1 MAEENKFRE
10 LAIKIYDLDTKVYAS
25 TGSNIA
31 RVYHG
36 DREKC
41 IKNLADLLE
50 SRPSASKLR
59 SELALISNMA
69 RTVKDSNKKLYKEIM
84 STYDQIVHEATKLQY
99 SYDGEDI
106 INSEIARL
114 NMSNLA
120 NRFGL
125 NDKLIICISSTY
137 GSAGTDIGFKLADA
151 LRINFYD
158 VSIMKEILVRNE
170 EGKETDREVFDTDV
184 SHSLAQLYRD
194 FKQYHG
200 LSRADMEFFNTS
212 RELIKRSKEESFVV
226 IGRFADRILTNNGI
240 PHISIFITAPL
251 NLRVSRIYNI
261 NKDTITYKQAAKI
274 VSKTDEA
281 HLRRY
286 KIYTG
291 KNWGTASNYDLTIN
305 SASYGIDGAVSLIMR
320 IIDKYNDHNNVVK
333 A

>member
-1 MAEENKFRE
+1 MAEDNKFRE
-10 LAIKIYDLDTKVYAS
+10 LATRIYDLDTKVYAA
-25 TGSNIA
+25 TGSNLA

-41 IKNLADLLE
+41 IKNIAELLE
-50 SRPSASKLR
+50 SRPSAAKLR

-69 RTVKDSNKKLYKEIM
+69 RTVKDSNKTFYRDIM
-84 STYDQIVHEATKLQY
+84 KTYDDIVHEAIELQY

-114 NMSNLA
+114 NLSKLD

-125 NDKLIICISSTY
+125 DDKLIICISSTY

-158 VSIMKEILVRNE
+158 VSIMKELLVRNE
-170 EGKETDREVFDTDV
+170 EGKETDREVFDTEV
-184 SHSLAQLYRD
+184 SHTPAQLYRD
-194 FKQYHG
+194 FRHYHG

-212 RELIKRSKEESFVV
+212 RELTKLAKEESFVV
-226 IGRFADRILTNNGI
+226 MGRFADRILTNNGI

-251 NLRVSRIYNI
+251 NLRISRIYKI
-261 NKDTITYKQAAKI
+261 NKGTINYKQAAKI
-274 VSKTDEA
+274 VAKTDA
-281 HLRRY
+281 SHLKRY
-286 KIYTG
+286 KFYTG

-305 SASYGIDGAVSLIMR
+305 SASYGIDGAVSLILR
-320 IIDKYNDHNNVVK
+320 IIDKYNGVK